1 MSTIPEIPVASTIPA
16 LESEV
21 VASRISG
28 RVNVGDR
35 LFHGLTGVFAL
46 GLLGVLGSIVV
57 VLVAESSVSIRTFG
71 WNFLVT
77 STWDPV
83 FKQFGALPFIYGTV
97 VSSFLALAQA
107 VPLGVGTAVFL
118 SELAPSWVRAPVSF
132 LVEFLA
138 AIPSVIYG
146 LWGVFVL

>member
-1 MSTIPEIPVASTIPA
+1 MVSVDGRTRLTNTVHDV
-16 LESEV
+16 L
-21 VASRISG
+21 ASRILKH
-28 RVNVGDR
+28 VNVGDR

-57 VLVAESSVSIRTFG
+57 VLVGESSVSIRTFG